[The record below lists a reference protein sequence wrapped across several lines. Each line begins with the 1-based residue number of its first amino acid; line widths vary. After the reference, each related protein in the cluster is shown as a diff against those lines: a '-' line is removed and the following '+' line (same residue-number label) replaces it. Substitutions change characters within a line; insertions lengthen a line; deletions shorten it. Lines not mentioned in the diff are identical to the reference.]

1 MKKVIGLIVSLFLLF
16 STYAPT
22 FTEAAEV
29 LNKVGWV
36 KEKENWY
43 YYEKDGS
50 KRTETITLDGIE
62 YEFFKDGRLF
72 EGKKQVGNEWLHY
85 KEPGKLQTGW
95 SFSATA

>member
-1 MKKVIGLIVSLFLLF
+1 MKKVIGLIVTLFLLF

-22 FTEAAEV
+22 FTGAAEV

-36 KEKENWY
+36 KEKEDWY

-50 KRTETITLDGIE
+50 KGAEKITLDGIE

-72 EGKKQVGNEWLHY
+72 EGKKLVENVSLY
-85 KEPGKLQTGW
+85 L
-95 SFSATA
+95 

>member
-22 FTEAAEV
+22 FTAAAEV

-50 KRTETITLDGIE
+50 KR
-62 YEFFKDGRLF
+62 
-72 EGKKQVGNEWLHY
+72 
-85 KEPGKLQTGW
+85 
-95 SFSATA
+95 